1 MATATDTL
9 SDPAVVP
16 DARGR
21 FGLFGGRFVPETLMD
36 ALDKLTT
43 AYEDTK
49 RDPSF
54 QAELDGLLADY
65 VGRPSR
71 LFFAERL
78 TKMAGGAAISL
89 LKPKKES

>member
-1 MATATDTL
+1 MATATDPLTA
-9 SDPAVVP
+9 PAVVP
-16 DARGR
+16 DLHGR
-21 FGLFGGRFVPETLMD
+21 FGSFGGRFVPETLMD
-36 ALDKLTT
+36 ALDKLTV
-43 AYEDTK
+43 AYEESK

-78 TKMAGGAAISL
+78 TDMVGGAKIY
-89 LKPKKES
+89 LKR